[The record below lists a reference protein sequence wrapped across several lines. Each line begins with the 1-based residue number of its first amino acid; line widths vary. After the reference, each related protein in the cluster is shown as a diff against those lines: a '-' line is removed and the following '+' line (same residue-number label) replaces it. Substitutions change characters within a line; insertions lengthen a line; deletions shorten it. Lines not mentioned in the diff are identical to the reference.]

1 MSATFIRNSADGVA
15 NPQQLAMIAQ
25 VLEAYAMAFSITDPV
40 KRESLGELL
49 LALVQRGANS
59 TEMLA
64 VALDDEIAKGCLR

>member
-1 MSATFIRNSADGVA
+1 MTSAVV

-25 VLEAYAMAFSITDPV
+25 VLEAYAIAFSITDPT

-59 TEMLA
+59 TERLA
-64 VALDDEIAKGCLR
+64 LALDDEIAKGCLR

>member
-1 MSATFIRNSADGVA
+1 
-15 NPQQLAMIAQ
+15 MIAQ